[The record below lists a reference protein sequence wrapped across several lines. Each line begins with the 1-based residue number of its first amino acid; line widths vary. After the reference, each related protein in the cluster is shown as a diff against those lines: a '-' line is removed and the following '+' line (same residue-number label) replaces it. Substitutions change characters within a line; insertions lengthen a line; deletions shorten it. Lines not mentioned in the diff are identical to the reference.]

1 MIYFF
6 LFVLFISI
14 YSFTTDKKNYFKL
27 NFNILFSA
35 LIVILTYVI
44 YLNVLSN
51 GSYKLALQKD
61 SLEAYLEG
69 DEQVQSEQR
78 SAVEDLISELI
89 EKKDVEAGEL
99 YILAR
104 KLKDSNSFK
113 LSARVFEEIYRRFKE
128 NLAGDVISEYAQV
141 LFISN
146 GRKFDDI
153 HDNLLTESLS
163 KNPDNPSTLTLKGLL
178 ELEKNNPKL
187 TIELWNKAITLLN
200 SEKEKDDLRALIKAV
215 KKGKNQ

>member
-6 LFVLFISI
+6 LFILFISI
-14 YSFTTDKKNYFKL
+14 YFFLTDKSNAFKPNL
-27 NFNILFSA
+27 NILLSA
-35 LIVILTYVI
+35 LIVTLTYVI

-51 GSYKLALQKD
+51 GSYKLAQQKEG
-61 SLEAYLEG
+61 LEAYLEG
-69 DEQVQSEQR
+69 DELAQIKQR
-78 SAVEDLISELI
+78 PIVEDLVSELI

-104 KLKDSNSFK
+104 QLKNTNNFE
-113 LSARVFEEIYRRFKE
+113 LSLKVFEEIYRRFKD
-128 NLAGDVISEYAQV
+128 NLSGDIIAEYAQV

-146 GRKFDDI
+146 GRKFDDVL
-153 HDNLLTESLS
+153 DSLLTESLN
-163 KNPDNPSTLTLKGLL
+163 KNPDNPSALTLKGLM

-187 TIELWNKAITLLN
+187 TIEFWNKAITLLD

-215 KKGKNQ
+215 KKRKNQ